1 MGYEI
6 HFKYYNKKENSF
18 DYDCDNPQILKKVYG
33 KIDED
38 YPIEK
43 LMSHVNTQYA
53 RRDILVFDADIYEF
67 VRKKIT
73 FKQTKNGFNLKNKKF
88 TIKNDPIFDYEDEDT
103 DTAPDVPEL
112 GHKHLPEHHPV
123 APPQPDLVP
132 RPAPAVQQ
140 TNINLASAPPPPKQ
154 KRVIKTVVFAPLTAE
169 ARQKF
174 PYKFTIDKR
183 YPVFSEKLIMNGVG
197 LIIETVDDLGNTV
210 HVNDELFVSDD
221 INLIGDSEVDFSSRS
236 KSSVDNRLNWSGV
249 VKDGS
254 VPKLR

>member
-18 DYDCDNPQILKKVYG
+18 DYDCDNPQILKKIYG
-33 KIDED
+33 KIDEE
-38 YPIEK
+38 YPLEK

-88 TIKNDPIFDYEDEDT
+88 TIKNEPVFDYEDEESSS
-103 DTAPDVPEL
+103 AVPEL

-123 APPQPDLVP
+123 IEPQPDFVP
-132 RPAPAVQQ
+132 KPSPPVQPAHV
-140 TNINLASAPPPPKQ
+140 NLAPPPPPKQ
-154 KRVIKTVVFAPLTAE
+154 KRVIKTVVFAPLTVE

-174 PYKFTIDKR
+174 PYKFTIDKK
-183 YPVFSEKLIMNGVG
+183 YPVFSEKPIMNGVG
-197 LIIETVDDLGNTV
+197 TIIETIDDLGNTV
-210 HVNDELFVSDD
+210 NVNDELFVSDD

-249 VKDGS
+249 VRDGS